1 MDGVGAADLGPVNF
15 LIFLELLWP
24 RVRLIVQTGRLG

>member
-1 MDGVGAADLGPVNF
+1 MDGFGATDLGPVNF

-24 RVRLIVQTGRLG
+24 RVRLIVETGRLG